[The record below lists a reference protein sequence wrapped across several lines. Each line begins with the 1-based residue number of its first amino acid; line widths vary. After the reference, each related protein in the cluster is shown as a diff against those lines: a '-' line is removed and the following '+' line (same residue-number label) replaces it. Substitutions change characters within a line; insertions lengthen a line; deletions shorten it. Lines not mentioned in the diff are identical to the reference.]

1 MKLVVDGETFEV
13 TTDPALPG
21 QYNCRWLTGP
31 HDYGFS
37 MARSDGSAI
46 DEADLRAAIS
56 DFLVEINPATGYLD

>member
-46 DEADLRAAIS
+46 SEADLRAAIS
-56 DFLVEINPATGYLD
+56 DFLAEINPATGYLD

>member
-21 QYNCRWLTGP
+21 QYDCRWLTGP

-37 MARSDGSAI
+37 IARSDGSAI
-46 DEADLRAAIS
+46 GEDELRRAIS
-56 DFLVEINPATGYLD
+56 DFLADINPQTGYLD